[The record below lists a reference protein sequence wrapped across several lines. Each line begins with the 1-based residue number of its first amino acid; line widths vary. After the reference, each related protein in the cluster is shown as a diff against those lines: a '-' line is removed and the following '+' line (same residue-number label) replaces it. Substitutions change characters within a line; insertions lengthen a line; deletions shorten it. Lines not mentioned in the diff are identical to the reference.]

1 MLDLNWVG
9 RGPAM
14 SLRSRHNFLRFS
26 SILILAAMAAFGA
39 EKDAGSAQVSI
50 EPRAKPANKGE
61 GRNSLSSSFK
71 AYENTSLAAL
81 CSKRCCTNP
90 AN

>member
-1 MLDLNWVG
+1 MLKG
-9 RGPAM
+9 GAM
-14 SLRSRHNFLRFS
+14 LSSKYSMHTGTAKRSAS
-26 SILILAAMAAFGA
+26 VVMLARDGMLCG
-39 EKDAGSAQVSI
+39 
-50 EPRAKPANKGE
+50 KPANKGE